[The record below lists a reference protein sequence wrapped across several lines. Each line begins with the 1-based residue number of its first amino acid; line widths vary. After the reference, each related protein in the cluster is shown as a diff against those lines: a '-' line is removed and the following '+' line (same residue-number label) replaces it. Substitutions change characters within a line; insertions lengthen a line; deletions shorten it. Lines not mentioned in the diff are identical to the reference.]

1 MPRRTMVPRLLAAA
15 AAFLVLGLGLGLSV
29 PATGQAVPLPRA
41 TTVTA
46 SPQASPT
53 ASPNPSEAND
63 DPSDDPD
70 DDGTN
75 PMPVQT
81 GTWVAVG
88 AAAAVA
94 LLAGLVVALRK
105 R

>member
-1 MPRRTMVPRLLAAA
+1 MSGRTRFVRVLAAA
-15 AAFLVLGLGLGLSV
+15 AVLFVAALGVSV
-29 PATGQAVPLPRA
+29 PTAGQALPLPQA
-41 TTVTA
+41 TTAVTTPPASA
-46 SPQASPT
+46 SPAPSSTPPEDDDEPT
-53 ASPNPSEAND
+53 
-63 DPSDDPD
+63 

-75 PMPVQT
+75 PMPPQT

-88 AAAAVA
+88 AAAGVA

>member
-1 MPRRTMVPRLLAAA
+1 MVPRLLAAA
-15 AAFLVLGLGLGLSV
+15 AAFLVLGLGLSV
-29 PATGQAVPLPRA
+29 PATGQAEPLPRA
-41 TTVTA
+41 TTAPT

-53 ASPNPSEAND
+53 ASPSPSEAND
-63 DPSDDPD
+63 DSADDPD

-75 PMPVQT
+75 PTPVQT